1 MEWLKTE
8 REMDKLYYNKLF
20 ILRTL
25 NKNNSSIISKSPY
38 GSLTLI
44 AMSNLIIFLGV
55 IRTQMS

>member
-38 GSLTLI
+38 GFLTLI